1 MSRKLLIV
9 LLVSFTLLAVW
20 GTLAVQGS
28 PQDKSTATG
37 AEEAASAATEL
48 VAGAAGAVNA
58 AGVANA
64 ADAANAATVTDG
76 VISRTVDSPAIS
88 FIGSPSPTCY
98 RPVAGTGTCY
108 ITWNY
113 LNVTASTG
121 QYIISTTVTIDGDL
135 RAYHAGFF
143 QNYMYIPGDMTAPG
157 YKMTCGMPGSGGIAG
172 LGNSYSY
179 AIRARE
185 TGGLSAAN
193 YGSVTC
199 PADVVTVYLPLT
211 RKP

>member
-28 PQDKSTATG
+28 MQD
-37 AEEAASAATEL
+37 ESAPAN
-48 VAGAAGAVNA
+48 AVTDA
-58 AGVANA
+58 A
-64 ADAANAATVTDG
+64 ADAAVPLADG
-76 VISRTVDSPAIS
+76 EISRTVDSPAIS
-88 FIGSPSPTCY
+88 FIDSPSPTCY
-98 RPVAGTGTCY
+98 RPAVGTGICY
-108 ITWNY
+108 ITWNN
-113 LNVTASTG
+113 LNVTASSG
-121 QYIISTTVTIDGDL
+121 QYIISMTVSIDNDL
-135 RAYHAGFF
+135 RAYFAGFF
-143 QNYMYIPGDMTAPG
+143 QTSMYIPGDMTAPG
-157 YKMTCGMPGSGGIAG
+157 FKMTCGMPGSGFYANMGK
-172 LGNSYSY
+172 SYSY

-211 RKP
+211 RKH

>member
-28 PQDKSTATG
+28 PQD
-37 AEEAASAATEL
+37 ESALAK
-48 VAGAAGAVNA
+48 A
-58 AGVANA
+58 A
-64 ADAANAATVTDG
+64 ADAALPPADG
-76 VISRTVDSPAIS
+76 EISRTVDSPAIS
-88 FIGSPSPTCY
+88 FIDSPSPTCY
-98 RPVAGTGTCY
+98 RPAAGTGTCY

-113 LNVTASTG
+113 LNVTASSG
-121 QYIISTTVTIDGDL
+121 QYIISATVSIDNNL
-135 RAYHAGFF
+135 RAYFAGFF
-143 QNYMYIPGDMTAPG
+143 QNSMYIPGDMTAPG
-157 YKMTCGMPGSGGIAG
+157 FKMTCGMPGSGLYANMGK
-172 LGNSYSY
+172 SYSY
-179 AIRARE
+179 TIRARE

-211 RKP
+211 RKR